1 MRRLFPDSTTA
12 MNEINEYVARVAE
25 HFRSELGPSLVEVY
39 KLGSLAHGGFSAT
52 YSDLDVG
59 LLLNC
64 QEPPSD
70 IAAFVTQAKSL
81 HCELGKKLSVF
92 WGNPE
97 FSWGRLPVIDQL
109 DLLDHGVPLLGD
121 HKASFPRP
129 TQVEVHQALRESIEK
144 SWQPRIPELQ
154 ALPRLEAKD
163 RKPYVRAILYAA
175 RLIFTWDKLAV
186 DSNDRAVEYLH
197 QVQPPG
203 LDLEPIDRALAC
215 RRDQC
220 TAEEVFALR
229 TDLNRQVQG
238 ALIYISKRT

>member
-1 MRRLFPDSTTA
+1 
-12 MNEINEYVARVAE
+12 MNEISEYVARVAE

-39 KLGSLAHGGFSAT
+39 KLGSLAHGGFSAI
-52 YSDLDVG
+52 YSDIDVG

-70 IAAFVTQAKSL
+70 FAALVIQAKSL
-81 HCELGKKLSVF
+81 HPELGKKLSVF
-92 WGNPE
+92 WGNPV
-97 FSWGRLPVIDQL
+97 FSWGRLPIIDRL
-109 DLLDHGVPLLGD
+109 DLLDHGGPLLGD
-121 HKASFPRP
+121 HKANFPRP
-129 TQVEVHQALRESIEK
+129 TEVEVRRALRESIEK

-154 ALPRLEAKD
+154 ALIRLEAKD

-175 RLIFTWDKLAV
+175 RLIFTWDKHTV

-203 LDLEPIDRALAC
+203 LELEPIDRALAC
-215 RRDQC
+215 RQGRC

-229 TDLNRQVQG
+229 PDLNG
-238 ALIYISKRT
+238 AVESALSYISQRP